1 MVFHP
6 LTTATISLLLGNMK
20 KYLTQEGLEKL
31 KQELEYLKETKRKE
45 IAERLEKCIAFGDL
59 TENSEYQETKEE
71 QAFVEGRIL
80 ELEDLI
86 GNAVITSQTRQRMY
100 AQVGSTILVGTGW
113 KKERFKIVGAEE
125 ADPLEGKI
133 SVDSPIG
140 KAFLNQQ
147 KGAVVEVHTP
157 QGNVQY
163 KILKI
168 E

>member
-1 MVFHP
+1 
-6 LTTATISLLLGNMK
+6 MK
-20 KYLTQEGLEKL
+20 K
-31 KQELEYLKETKRKE
+31 ELEHLKETKRKE

-59 TENSEYQETKEE
+59 SENSEYQETKEE

-80 ELEDLI
+80 ELENLI
-86 GNAVITSQTRQRMY
+86 NNAVIVSETKQKIY
-100 AQVGSTILVGTGW
+100 AQIGSTILVGTGW

-133 SVDSPIG
+133 SIESPTG
-140 KAFLNQQ
+140 KAFLNHQ
-147 KGAVVEVHTP
+147 KGEMVEVHTP
-157 QGNVQY
+157 EGTVQY